1 MTDVADPT
9 VAPAAPP
16 AAAGADDPITV
27 TCPECGTVCYLRAG
41 TRLAS
46 DFCPSCDYPVFW
58 ARPSGPAPVAGSGDD
73 SLRRAPGASGAAAV
87 ATIACPVCAELNLPT
102 ALTCVRCGSSMTPPP
117 PPPTPPLPEPAP
129 VVVVQQAP
137 PIPCGHPNTWL
148 LVLTTA
154 IASVGLTLLVVWLA
168 QR

>member
-1 MTDVADPT
+1 MTDVADPVPT
-9 VAPAAPP
+9 VAAAP
-16 AAAGADDPITV
+16 GADDTITV

-46 DFCPSCDYPVFW
+46 DFCPTCDYPVFW

-87 ATIACPVCAELNLPT
+87 ATLACPVCSELNLPT
-102 ALTCVRCGSSMTPPP
+102 AATCVRCGASMTPPP
-117 PPPTPPLPEPAP
+117 APPAPPLPEPAP
-129 VVVVQQAP
+129 VVVVQPAP
-137 PIPCGHPNTWL
+137 PPAPCGHPPTWL
-148 LVLTTA
+148 VALTTA
-154 IASVGLTLLVVWLA
+154 LASVGLTLLVVWLV